1 MIKKIALFAV
11 VALMA
16 VSASAQIK
24 VNVGGG
30 LLFPMGDFGDAAKT
44 GFGANVGGK
53 YMLNEKMAVGLNI
66 GYFMMGEKVDG
77 MKISIIPVSGSF
89 TYYFGDGGL
98 KPYASAELG
107 YYTAKTKIDALDVD
121 DSESDFGFAPVL
133 GVEYA
138 LSDKL
143 TLDANAKYHYINTED
158 EATKAF
164 GINVGLVF
172 AF

>member
-53 YMLNEKMAVGLNI
+53 YMLNEKMAVGLNV
-66 GYFMMGEKVDG
+66 GYFMMGEKFDG
-77 MKISIIPVSGSF
+77 LKISVIPVSGSF
-89 TYYFGDGGL
+89 SYYFGEGAF

-107 YYTAKTKIDALDVD
+107 YYTTKVKIDALDMD
-121 DSESDFGFAPVL
+121 ESESDLGFAPVF

-143 TLDANAKYHYINTED
+143 ALDVNAKYHYIMTED
-158 EATKAF
+158 EATTAF
-164 GINVGLVF
+164 GINVGVLF
-172 AF
+172 SF